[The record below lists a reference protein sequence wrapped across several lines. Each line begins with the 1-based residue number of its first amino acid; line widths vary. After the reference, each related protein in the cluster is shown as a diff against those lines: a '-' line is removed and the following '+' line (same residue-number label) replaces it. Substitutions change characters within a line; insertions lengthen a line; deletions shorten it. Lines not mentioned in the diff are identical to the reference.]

1 MKEKTKKEKKIKM
14 LSGKKLPKMFKKA
27 YSEKTLEK
35 KIYKKIY
42 IKTDL
47 EFIKQ
52 IFEKTQNKKGAEI
65 WKADIAKTYPKTDIV
80 RYKKLAKQIKVNKG
94 TIKLVPFAAVAVL
107 LAGIGI
113 SVTLFKNIIV
123 KSAISS
129 GMEAIFGVKP
139 SINKVDLQIFGAS
152 LEIDGFAQP
161 ASADSEKNI
170 FEIDQVKVNF
180 NLTDLLKGKFHAED
194 LSVSGVALDTER
206 KVTVKAVEKENAVK
220 VKPAAENQKKEAE
233 TAEKKES
240 KKAKAPKTDS
250 KSAKKS
256 EKKNKIVNNASDQL
270 QKMFESYNP
279 ENLLKSVQDELKSP
293 ELAEKVTGEVQS
305 KVEKWQSVPTEYE
318 KSVTTLIENG
328 NAIANTDW
336 SKMYDIQKIN
346 ETVNLIS
353 STLKEAD
360 ALKTKIEKTTADI
373 KEDSQLISSY
383 STQIQDAIKSDMKIV
398 DTKVNEMKGLFSA
411 AGLQG
416 IMSDAITSVLYSVLG
431 KYEPYAEKAF
441 SIAKAT
447 ATGKSSKSAK
457 EEKKAKKTRKRA
469 AGRTIYYKK
478 DVVPKL
484 LIEKAEGSGYEYN
497 TDKLLFKATATEIS
511 SDQDMR
517 GKPASINADFNIAGA
532 KNNAKVVIDSRSAS
546 TAPLI
551 TADYKGNGYPISA
564 DVEIFELESTSNI
577 VAALNATKDGK
588 FTVTGTLDL
597 ASLKMEGMSFEPEV
611 VSRIYKNSLLGIK
624 KLNLGFTAEYSKED
638 GLKINLLNAAQL
650 GKQLSEPVI
659 EALNKELNSIIE
671 DAKQQVAKLIS
682 DKTGIA
688 TDKITEFTDIE
699 KLLKNYSSEVSDMQ
713 GTLKKMQKD
722 LSNQAKNAAKAAA
735 DEAAAELKRQAEEA
749 AKKAADEAKA
759 AAEEAAKDAVKGLFK
774 GFGF

>member
-1 MKEKTKKEKKIKM
+1 MKEKTKKEKKVKM
-14 LSGKKLPKMFKKA
+14 LPGKKLPKMFKKA
-27 YSEKTLEK
+27 YSEKALEK

-65 WKADIAKTYPKTDIV
+65 WKADIAKTYSKADIG
-80 RYKKLAKQIKVNKG
+80 RYKKLAKQIKANKG

-123 KSAISS
+123 KTAISS

-180 NLTDLLKGKFHAED
+180 NLTDLFKGKFHAED
-194 LSVSGVALDTER
+194 LSVTGVALDTER
-206 KVTVKAVEKENAVK
+206 KVPVKAVEKANVAKAE
-220 VKPAAENQKKEAE
+220 PAAENQKKESA
-233 TAEKKES
+233 AEKKES
-240 KKAKAPKTDS
+240 KKVKAPKADS

-270 QKMFESYNP
+270 QKMFENYNP

-305 KVEKWQSVPTEYE
+305 KVEKWQNVPAEYE

-346 ETVNLIS
+346 ETVNLIT

-360 ALKTKIEKTTADI
+360 VLKTKIEKTTADI

-383 STQIQDAIKSDMKIV
+383 STQIQNAIKSDMKIV

-431 KYEPYAEKAF
+431 EYEPYAEKAF

-447 ATGKSSKSAK
+447 ATGKSSKSTK
-457 EEKKAKKTRKRA
+457 EEKKANKTRKRA

-497 TDKLLFKATATEIS
+497 TDRLLFKATATEIS

-532 KNNAKVVIDSRSAS
+532 KNNAKVIIDSRSAS

-597 ASLKMEGMSFEPEV
+597 ASLKMEGMSFEPEA

-659 EALNKELNSIIE
+659 AALNMELNSIIE

-682 DKTGIA
+682 ERTGIA